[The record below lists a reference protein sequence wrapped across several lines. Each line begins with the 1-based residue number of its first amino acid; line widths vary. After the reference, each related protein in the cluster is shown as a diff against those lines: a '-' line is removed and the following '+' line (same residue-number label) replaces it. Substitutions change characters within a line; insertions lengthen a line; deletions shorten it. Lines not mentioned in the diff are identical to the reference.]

1 MKYNNSIFNMLEK
14 RGTVKEHMSLRR
26 IRTINFWNYLKWKGF
41 NPEIFP
47 VKSVKLDILNGYLN
61 LYDSTNHKIPS
72 EEARNLYNQ
81 VYDLC
86 MEIFRDEKLIPCKQR
101 KNIVVSVNR

>member
-1 MKYNNSIFNMLEK
+1 MKYNDSIFNMLEK

-41 NPEIFP
+41 NPENFP

-72 EEARNLYNQ
+72 ESAKELYDQ
-81 VYDLC
+81 VYDMC